1 MTIAP
6 IPTPD
11 DLDRAPEL
19 AALAV
24 LATALQAAVFAV
36 IAEQPGLRGPDHQS
50 SRPIADS
57 HWVATVLVALANEL
71 LAVIA
76 AYRDALDREHQDR
89 LRRRNDYPF

>member
-1 MTIAP
+1 MTIVP

-36 IAEQPGLRGPDHQS
+36 IAEQPGLRGPDHAS
-50 SRPIADS
+50 SGSLADS
-57 HWVATVLVALANEL
+57 HWVAAVLVTLANEL
-71 LAVIA
+71 QVVIT
-76 AYRDALDREHQDR
+76 AYRDALDREHQGR
-89 LRRRNDYPF
+89 LRRRDDYPF